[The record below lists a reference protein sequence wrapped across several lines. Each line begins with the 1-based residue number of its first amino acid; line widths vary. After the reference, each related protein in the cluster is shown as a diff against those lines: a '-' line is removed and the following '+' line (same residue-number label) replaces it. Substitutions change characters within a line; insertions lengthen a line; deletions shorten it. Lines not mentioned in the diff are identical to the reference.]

1 MSSWSEA
8 DLELR
13 LCRALDLARKAIHHF
28 AIDGYANPDF
38 PACSFGP
45 EKVVAET
52 AMLIYARVG
61 VALPPEHC
69 EPRRPSRTA
78 PGSPCPL

>member
-13 LCRALDLARKAIHHF
+13 LCRALDLARKTIHHF
-28 AIDGYANPDF
+28 AIDGYANPDS

-52 AMLIYARVG
+52 AMLIYA
-61 VALPPEHC
+61 ASASLS
-69 EPRRPSRTA
+69 RPNIASRIDDLA
-78 PGSPCPL
+78 ELLARPCPL